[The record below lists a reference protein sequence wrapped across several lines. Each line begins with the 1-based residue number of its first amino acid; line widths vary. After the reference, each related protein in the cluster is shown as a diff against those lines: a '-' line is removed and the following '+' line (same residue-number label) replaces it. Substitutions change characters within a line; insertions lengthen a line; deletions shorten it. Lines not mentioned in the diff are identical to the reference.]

1 MQVNT
6 SLILIIYII
15 LLDYKML
22 YPANKHYFRKEAV
35 YQVPDLEPRHGAEQ
49 LLHLLP
55 GPGHAQAGQEEQ
67 TEEHLVSKIHFLLM
81 T

>member
-1 MQVNT
+1 
-6 SLILIIYII
+6 
-15 LLDYKML
+15 ML
-22 YPANKHYFRKEAV
+22 FPDVEHSFRKEAV
-35 YQVPDLEPRHGAEQ
+35 HQVPDLEPRHGAEQ

-67 TEEHLVSKIHFLLM
+67 TQEHLVSLHILLV